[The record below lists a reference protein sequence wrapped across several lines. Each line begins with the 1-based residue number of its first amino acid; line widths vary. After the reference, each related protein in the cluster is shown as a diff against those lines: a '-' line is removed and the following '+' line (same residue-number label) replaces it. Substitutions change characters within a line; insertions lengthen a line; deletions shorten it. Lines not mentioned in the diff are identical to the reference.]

1 MLPVEFYFL
10 NATTTLL
17 WLCQTVPHEVLLILM
32 ALGAVC
38 VLVSV
43 LVIVSRIVLSCS
55 VVFKI
60 SVFACNFLIR
70 KTVARY
76 FNRGIIQSIAL
87 GNLPQAS
94 DNTPLRLEF
103 QGRSLTL
110 PQLLSLCPDRWAE
123 LEPTHTSSS
132 SMPES
137 VPNSEPSSRP
147 VPDVRQLATSAS
159 VLRPL
164 PRRSARVSRARPRID
179 I

>member
-17 WLCQTVPHEVLLILM
+17 WLCQTVPHEILLILL

-38 VLVSV
+38 VLVSIF
-43 LVIVSRIVLSCS
+43 VIVSRIVLSCS
-55 VVFKI
+55 IVFKI
-60 SVFACNFLIR
+60 SIFACNLLIR

-87 GNLPQAS
+87 GNLPSAS
-94 DNTPLRLEF
+94 ENIPLRLEY

-110 PQLLSLCPDRWAE
+110 PQLLALCPDRWAE
-123 LEPTHTSSS
+123 LEPTPTSS

-137 VPNSEPSSRP
+137 VPNSEPSPRAVTESRQP
-147 VPDVRQLATSAS
+147 ATS
-159 VLRPL
+159 VPMTRPL
-164 PRRSARVSRARPRID
+164 PRRSARVSRARPRVD